1 MSETYDVDEYI
12 SPETGEIKSDPEQDV
27 TRKRTI
33 ISVDEA
39 RTEEKKQ
46 VTPQKKEAVKKQVP
60 EKSDGKKPSPRL
72 RRATRPSARKIQG
85 ARATSANTDIKKFT
99 ILIPDD
105 LLRKF
110 RIQALQDGMTY
121 SALGVEAVQS
131 LLKARK
137 SAPPQAQ

>member
-1 MSETYDVDEYI
+1 MSETYDENEYV
-12 SPETGEIKSDPEQDV
+12 SPETGEIKSEPDPDAV
-27 TRKRTI
+27 GKRTI

-39 RTEEKKQ
+39 RLEEKKQ
-46 VTPQKKEAVKKQVP
+46 VEPIKKKAVKKQIPVKT
-60 EKSDGKKPSPRL
+60 EERMPSPRL
-72 RRATRPSARKIQG
+72 RRATRPSPRNSQTDK
-85 ARATSANTDIKKFT
+85 ATSTNTEIKKFT

-131 LLKARK
+131 LLKAQEA
-137 SAPPQAQ
+137 SQG